1 MKRVAFVTVLSVA
14 VVMRIAVPGAQD
26 KPMAGMA
33 PKYMV
38 QIPEWQTLSSL
49 VGQWDGAVHLD
60 GKAMQTHVEIRMT
73 ADGSAIMHTMDRD
86 TPHEM
91 VTMFHP
97 DGKRLLATHYCS
109 SHNQPRMAM
118 VPAPG
123 PNQVA
128 FAFVDGTNIGPGEG
142 HMSKLVITVR
152 DADHHDE
159 TWTYWDKGKDGPP
172 ETFSYTRKK

>member
-1 MKRVAFVTVLSVA
+1 MKRVAFAPVLLVA
-14 VVMRIAVPGAQD
+14 VVMLVAVSYAQD
-26 KPMAGMA
+26 MPAAGMA
-33 PKYMV
+33 PKYVV
-38 QIPEWQTLSSL
+38 QIPEWQKLSAL
-49 VGQWDGAVHLD
+49 VGEWEGTVHTDGRPV
-60 GKAMQTHVEIRMT
+60 TRVEVRMT
-73 ADGSAIMHTMDRD
+73 ADGSAIMHVMDRD

-109 SHNQPRMAM
+109 AHNQPRLGM
-118 VPAPG
+118 VKAPA

-128 FAFVDGTNIGPGEG
+128 FEFVDGTNIAAGEG
-142 HMSKLVITVR
+142 HMSKLVITIK

-172 ETFSYTRKK
+172 ETFSYTRKR